1 MLTHSKFVI
10 KTTTRISST
19 FKELKIVHFLNKA
32 NITQSKG
39 ISTTSLFQLVFLLNF
54 QHKTWFQSL
63 CSKYSTQLPGK
74 DCVYRFLSRS
84 TYNWRKFL
92 SLLSAHTISL
102 IDALTHKNRVKCFI
116 IDDSPYN
123 RNRSKKLE
131 LFSKIYDHV
140 SHSFLK
146 GYHMLTLGWSDG
158 ASFIPIDF
166 AMVATVKRIINHVRE
181 DIDKRSCGF
190 RRRKDAIKEKPVL
203 VIEMLKNALNHGISA
218 DYVLMDS
225 WFTSGK
231 LMNEISKLGLHTI
244 GMLKHTTKVYYT
256 FQGKKYTLEKLFP
269 WAMKYAPRGKGQT
282 VLCSIMVQT
291 KQKQYVKIIFVQNRK
306 NKDQWLAIAST
317 DTTLSPEEIIRIYGY
332 RWQIEVFF
340 KYIKSELK
348 LEKEY
353 QVQNFDSIISHTTI
367 VYTRYIFLSWERRIN
382 LDPKTLGLLF
392 QMHCDDMQ
400 GVEYITAIQMLLQI
414 IEKMMK
420 YLNKEIIETIDQL
433 LLGWKSQL
441 PKWLYDELGYL
452 LYKCQ
457 G

>member
-19 FKELKIVHFLNKA
+19 FKELKIFHFLNKA

-39 ISTTSLFQLVFLLNF
+39 ISTTSLFQLIFMLVF

-63 CSKYSTQLPGK
+63 YSKKSSQLPSK
-74 DCVYRFLSRS
+74 DCVYRFLSKS
-84 TYNWRKFL
+84 NYNWRKFL

-102 IDALTHKNRVKCFI
+102 IDGLTHKDRVKCFI

-123 RNRSKKLE
+123 KNRSKKLA
-131 LFSKIYDHV
+131 LSSRIYDHV
-140 SHSFLK
+140 SNSFLK

-166 AMVATVKRIINHVRE
+166 AMVATVKRILNQIRE
-181 DIDKRSCGF
+181 DVDKRSCGF
-190 RRRKDAIKEKPVL
+190 KRRKDALKEKPVL
-203 VIEMLKNALNHGISA
+203 VIEMLKNALHHGVLA

-231 LMNEISKLGLHTI
+231 LIQEISKLGLHTI
-244 GMLKHTTKVYYT
+244 GMLKHTSKVYYT
-256 FQGKKYTLEKLFP
+256 YKGKKYTLEKLFP
-269 WAMKYAPRGKGQT
+269 WAMKYAPGKGKAI
-282 VLCSIMVQT
+282 LCSIIVQT
-291 KQKQYVKIIFVQNRK
+291 KQEQYIKIIFVQNRK
-306 NKDQWLAIAST
+306 NKEQWLAIAST
-317 DTTLSPEEIIRIYGY
+317 DTALSCEEIIRIYGY
-332 RWQIEVFF
+332 RWDIKLFF

-367 VYTRYIFLSWERRIN
+367 VYTRYIFLSWERRVN
-382 LDPKTLGLLF
+382 LDPKTLGVLF

-414 IEKMMK
+414 IEKMMT
-420 YLNKEIIETIDQL
+420 YLAAEIIEIINHL

-441 PKWLYDELGYL
+441 PKWLYDELGAFSV
-452 LYKCQ
+452 
-457 G
+457 